1 MGKGAVDGV
10 GLTVTVI
17 GGALI
22 YGGLKGYSALQLVG
36 NLITGK
42 PATTNLSVTNAL
54 ALPTAA
60 PSTADVTDSNGVGAV
75 PPGGNQGLALQLA
88 SSMYG
93 WEGVEWTALQKL
105 WNRESNFNNHA
116 KNPSSGAYG
125 IPQALPYTKMPKA
138 AWPESA
144 GGSSDAATQIKWGL
158 TYIKGRYGK
167 PSAAWA
173 HETANS
179 WY

>member
-1 MGKGAVDGV
+1 MKGLDGP
-10 GLTVTVI
+10 GLIATAI

-22 YGGLKGYSALQLVG
+22 YGGIRGYSTLQLVQ
-36 NLITGK
+36 NLVTGK
-42 PATTNLSVTNAL
+42 PITTGLSVTDPL
-54 ALPTAA
+54 ATPGTAS
-60 PSTADVTDSNGVGAV
+60 PVDVTDSNGAGPVA
-75 PPGGNQGLALQLA
+75 PGGNQGLALQLA

-93 WEGVEWTALQKL
+93 WEGAEWSALQKL
-105 WNRESNFNNHA
+105 WNRESGFDQHA

-125 IPQALPYTKMPKA
+125 IPQALPYSKMPKA

-144 GGSSDAATQIKWGL
+144 GGKSDAATQIKWGL

-167 PSAAWA
+167 PSVAWS

>member
-1 MGKGAVDGV
+1 MTSKSIDAVGVGAVG
-10 GLTVTVI
+10 I
-17 GGALI
+17 GMMLV
-22 YGGLKGYSALQLVG
+22 YGGIKGYSFSAVLSNLV
-36 NLITGK
+36 TGK
-42 PATTNLSVTNAL
+42 PITTGVTVTDPLST
-54 ALPTAA
+54 PGTA
-60 PSTADVTDSNGVGAV
+60 STTPDVTDSNGVGAV

-93 WEGVEWTALQKL
+93 WEGADWTALQKL
-105 WNRESNFNNHA
+105 WNRESNFSNTA

-138 AWPESA
+138 AWPSSA
-144 GGSSDAATQIKWGL
+144 GGKSDATTQIKWGL
-158 TYIKGRYGK
+158 QYIKGRYGN
-167 PSAAWA
+167 PQIAWA